1 MQSYSME
8 YLDGIKAG
16 RELKRVNNPG
26 LVDMRAYLRSCE
38 ATMREFSAG
47 LVRDMLKGERDFW
60 RNQIKLAMC
69 GRG

>member
-16 RELKRVNNPG
+16 RELKRVNNPD
-26 LVDMRAYLRSCE
+26 LVDMRDYLRNCE

-47 LVRDMLKGERDFW
+47 PVRDMLKGVRDFW